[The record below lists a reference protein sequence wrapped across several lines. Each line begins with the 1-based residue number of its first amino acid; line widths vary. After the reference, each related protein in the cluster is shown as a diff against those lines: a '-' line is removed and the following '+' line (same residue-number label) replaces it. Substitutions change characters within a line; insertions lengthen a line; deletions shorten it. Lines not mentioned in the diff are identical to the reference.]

1 MICINLLQILSFFLS
16 NFPSYKEF
24 CRQHSLSDCIYGVL
38 FTEPYLCFYFF
49 FLFQF
54 LNPLFSLS
62 LYPEVPKKSA
72 SLFCS
77 GNLMIFSA
85 YLDSPLICQN
95 YPQLCR
101 NLSKNSNFMFKKYQ
115 LDPVTFIYQNPTDY
129 LIVDQAKTLPS
140 DTTSHLFSNSEY
152 CRIPF

>member
-62 LYPEVPKKSA
+62 LYPEVPKNSA

-77 GNLMIFSA
+77 GNLMIFNA

-95 YPQLCR
+95 YQLCR

-129 LIVDQAKTLPS
+129 LIVDQAKTLPF
-140 DTTSHLFSNSEY
+140 DTTSHLFSTSEY

>member
-16 NFPSYKEF
+16 NFSSYKEF
-24 CRQHSLSDCIYGVL
+24 CRQHNLSDCIYAVL

-101 NLSKNSNFMFKKYQ
+101 NLSKNSNFMFKKISVGPCYLHLSEPHRLFNCGSGQ
-115 LDPVTFIYQNPTDY
+115 DPPIWYDLS
-129 LIVDQAKTLPS
+129 LI
-140 DTTSHLFSNSEY
+140 
-152 CRIPF
+152 